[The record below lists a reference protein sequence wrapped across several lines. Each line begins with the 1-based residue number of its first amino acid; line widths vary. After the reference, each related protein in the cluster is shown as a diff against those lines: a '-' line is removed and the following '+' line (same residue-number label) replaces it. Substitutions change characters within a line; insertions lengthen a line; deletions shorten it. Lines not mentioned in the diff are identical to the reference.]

1 MFSFGKSSKNF
12 LALVDCA
19 DASYSVAS
27 KFPVLVGEQ
36 NDCSLKIEGADFK
49 FEVSAEKSG
58 GLTAKLL
65 ERGTLLVNGIEPSDV
80 FEVGAVCTLQFG
92 ERAAIV
98 QLHHRIAVLSVVGRL
113 QNRHFQRVFLHG
125 GKDIPRQPSEELA

>member
-27 KFPVLVGEQ
+27 KFPVLVGGQ

-92 ERAAIV
+92 ERLFYLISDKEAFERAKRMDV
-98 QLHHRIAVLSVVGRL
+98 SKWL
-113 QNRHFQRVFLHG
+113 VFY
-125 GKDIPRQPSEELA
+125 GKTAELRTKSRSEE